1 MYSRYK
7 NDHFDLFK
15 ATAEVADICLND
27 KLIQVFNLGLQM
39 VALAFS
45 VDICGGDISK
55 KAVIQTGTKF
65 IPILI
70 DKYCDYAFKVK
81 DKTFEALKNILDH
94 PFIGIGHAVDYI
106 MNVTFPPNSVEKT

>member
-1 MYSRYK
+1 MEEISQRR
-7 NDHFDLFK
+7 LF
-15 ATAEVADICLND
+15 
-27 KLIQVFNLGLQM
+27 
-39 VALAFS
+39 
-45 VDICGGDISK
+45 
-55 KAVIQTGTKF
+55 QTGTKF